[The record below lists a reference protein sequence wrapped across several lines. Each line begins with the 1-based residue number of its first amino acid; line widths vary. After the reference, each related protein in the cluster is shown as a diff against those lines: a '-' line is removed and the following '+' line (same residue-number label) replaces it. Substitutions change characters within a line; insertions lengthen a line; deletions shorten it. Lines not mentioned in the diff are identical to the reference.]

1 LENSYIADALE
12 VIKDK
17 NLLVN
22 LAAKRASQL
31 NKGDNPL
38 IDTPRDANNRPLV
51 LSTLEIA
58 LIEIAEKKV
67 TFEKIEA

>member
-1 LENSYIADALE
+1 MENSYIADALE

-31 NKGDNPL
+31 NKGDHPL
-38 IDTPRDANNRPLV
+38 IDTPRDANNRPLA

-58 LIEIAEKKV
+58 LIEISERKV

>member
-1 LENSYIADALE
+1 MENSYIADALE

-31 NKGDNPL
+31 NKGDRPL

-58 LIEIAEKKV
+58 LIEIAEEKV